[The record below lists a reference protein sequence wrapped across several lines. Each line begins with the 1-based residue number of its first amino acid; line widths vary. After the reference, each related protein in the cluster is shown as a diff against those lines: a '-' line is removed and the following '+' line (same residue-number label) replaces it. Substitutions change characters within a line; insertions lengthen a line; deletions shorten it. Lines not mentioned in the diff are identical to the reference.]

1 MTARDPSTCVPADTV
16 VSCARPREL
25 RAVRELR
32 GARERVERP
41 LAEPH
46 PCLARVSVLRRPPRE
61 DVVRIPPRG
70 LLALGRRG
78 DERHAA
84 AVGERRERRLLPP
97 AVGGEQVL
105 QLAVRERRLLADV
118 KLGVRHLTRVRDA
131 RDLFAVVAHRR
142 ALERRAALDERHRDE
157 EEGRRAR
164 DAHVHAVAAVRR
176 RHERAHR
183 HDERV
188 RLRRRRHQLRRAGDL
203 HVRLAERRAAHAV
216 EGHRGADGP
225 QLPAKGSRKSYD
237 FQRSEKN
244 LETV

>member
-16 VSCARPREL
+16 VSCARLREL

-84 AVGERRERRLLPP
+84 AVGERRKRRLLPP

-188 RLRRRRHQLRRAGDL
+188 RRRHQLRRAGDL

-225 QLPAKGSRKSYD
+225 QLPAQ
-237 FQRSEKN
+237 QRREKN
-244 LETV
+244 FMETCVNEDIEV